1 MHDWP
6 SNWILSA
13 EYAVSLTSPDLVR
26 SRVITFRMGPPRW
39 SCSIHKYPIRG
50 VFPNPQVVD
59 GAAKRFFAR
68 IAVPP
73 LKRGIYVQ
81 EPSFLQSRDGK
92 GIWAGTKDFL
102 KLLRRKLS
110 VSFRLSQRV
119 LCFVEIRQ
127 PPL

>member
-1 MHDWP
+1 M
-6 SNWILSA
+6 
-13 EYAVSLTSPDLVR
+13 AVELDPV
-26 SRVITFRMGPPRW
+26 SRVRRKFDFAGLGAKPRDNV
-39 SCSIHKYPIRG
+39 SNGATSLELLDHKYPIRG
-50 VFPNPQVVD
+50 VFPNPQFVD
-59 GAAKRFFAR
+59 GVAKRFFAR

-81 EPSFLQSRDGK
+81 EPSFLQSRDGE
-92 GIWAGTKDFL
+92 GNWAGTKDFL
-102 KLLRRKLS
+102 KLLLRKLS